1 MRELRA
7 RGIDRVRVRVMKV
20 PRAGVLAAEDAV
32 KVEAPELIGDGD
44 DSGLYVRLAFL
55 DLPAVPPRFAPATM
69 PDGGTLPR
77 RVKPL

>member
-20 PRAGVLAAEDAV
+20 PHAGMLAAEDAV
-32 KVEAPELIGDGD
+32 KVDAPELTGDGD

-55 DLPAVPPRFAPATM
+55 DIPNRSS
-69 PDGGTLPR
+69 R
-77 RVKPL
+77 